1 MLCRHRPCCARLL
14 HDWARGLN
22 HGILGLTVRNF
33 RTLTD
38 TKLPLGPLTV
48 MVGPNA
54 AGKSNVLHALEFLG
68 DVARH
73 GIESALNGLG
83 GFDVLAFRGGGRPLS
98 RLSVGIEG
106 IWSDFA
112 SVEEPDRYELSVSH
126 PRLPETSRARST
138 TYRRERFIQHPERG
152 VETSVELTSSSL
164 TVLSQLEA
172 DRAHSPLTVGRLDSA
187 LHHATPRPQKG
198 PSAAAMSE
206 VTQHLKEIRVFDPN
220 VRAAREP
227 AAISDAGRHLND
239 DASNLADF
247 LKTLRDFRD
256 KDKDGHRAIWKAL
269 LDDVRTVVPQI
280 RDIHLVD
287 TPGRTGYLSV
297 ELEENS
303 LRGRT
308 RLQDASFGT
317 VRLLCLLA
325 LFHDPNP
332 PLLTCI
338 EEIDHGIH
346 PHALELLAG
355 RLREA
360 SRRAQFLVTTHSPAF
375 VNELDPE
382 EFIVCERGQDGA
394 SVIPALTTDEV
405 RERIEASEGMPLGE
419 LWFANTLGGG
429 L

>member
-1 MLCRHRPCCARLL
+1 MNHR
-14 HDWARGLN
+14 
-22 HGILGLTVRNF
+22 ILGLTVRNF

-38 TKLPLGPLTV
+38 VKLPLGPLTV

-54 AGKSNVLHALEFLG
+54 AGKSNVLHALKFLG
-68 DVARH
+68 DIGRQ
-73 GIESALNGLG
+73 GIEAAVDDRG
-83 GFDVLAFRGGGRPLS
+83 GFDVLAFRGGRKPVS
-98 RLSVGIEG
+98 RISVSLEG

-112 SVEEPDRYELSVSH
+112 SSKSPDRYALSVSRR
-126 PRLPETSRARST
+126 RLPDASRQRFT
-138 TYRRERFIQHPERG
+138 MYRRELFTQH
-152 VETSVELTSSSL
+152 SVESAVTAVELSGDRM
-164 TVLSQLEA
+164 TVAGPLESETDA
-172 DRAHSPLTVGRLDSA
+172 PHPAVGRMASA
-187 LHHATPRPQKG
+187 LHKAAPLPSDSPPAT
-198 PSAAAMSE
+198 SMNE
-206 VTQHLKEIRVFDPN
+206 VARHLKQIRVFDPN

-227 AAISDAGRHLND
+227 SAITDEGRHLKD

-247 LKTLRDFRD
+247 LKTLRDL
-256 KDKDGHRAIWKAL
+256 KDKEKDGRRVIWEAL

-280 RDIHLVD
+280 HDIHLVD
-287 TPGRTGYLSV
+287 VPGMAGYLSV
-297 ELEENS
+297 ELEEES

-317 VRLLCLLA
+317 VRLICLLA
-325 LFHDPNP
+325 IFHDPNP

-360 SRRAQFLVTTHSPAF
+360 SRRGQFLVTTHSPAF
-375 VNELDPE
+375 VDELEPD
-382 EFIVCERGQDGA
+382 EFVVCERGRDGA

-405 RERIEASEGMPLGE
+405 RERIEASEGMPIGE

>member
-1 MLCRHRPCCARLL
+1 MNHR
-14 HDWARGLN
+14 
-22 HGILGLTVRNF
+22 ILGLTVRNF

-54 AGKSNVLHALEFLG
+54 AGKSNVLHSLKFLG
-68 DVARH
+68 DVARL
-73 GIESALNGLG
+73 GIESALAKRG
-83 GFDVLAFRGGGRPLS
+83 GFDVLAFRGGPKPVARITI
-98 RLSVGIEG
+98 GIEG
-106 IWSDFA
+106 IWSAYA
-112 SVEEPDRYELSVSH
+112 SVESPDRYELRVLQR
-126 PRLPETSRARST
+126 RLPEP
-138 TYRRERFIQHPERG
+138 RERKRVLIRQEWFIQHPGEDT
-152 VETSVELTSSSL
+152 VTSVALMSDQLTMSS
-164 TVLSQLEA
+164 
-172 DRAHSPLTVGRLDSA
+172 RLDGDRVDGPLNVQRLASG
-187 LHHATPRPQKG
+187 LHQNMPLPRNS
-198 PSAAAMSE
+198 PSAQAMEE
-206 VTQHLKEIRVFDPN
+206 VSRHLEQIRVFDPN

-227 AAISDAGRHLND
+227 SPISVDGRHLED

-247 LKTLRDFRD
+247 LKTLRDVRD
-256 KDKDGHRAIWKAL
+256 KEKDGRRGIWDAL
-269 LDDVRTVVPQI
+269 LKDVRTVVPQI
-280 RDIHLVD
+280 QDIHLVD
-287 TPGRTGYLSV
+287 VPGKAGYISV
-297 ELEENS
+297 ELEETS

-375 VNELDPE
+375 VDELEPE
-382 EFIVCERGQDGA
+382 EFVVCERDEDGA
-394 SVIPALTTDEV
+394 SIIPALTTDEV
-405 RERIEASEGMPLGE
+405 RERIEASEGMPIGE

>member
-1 MLCRHRPCCARLL
+1 M
-14 HDWARGLN
+14 
-22 HGILGLTVRNF
+22 RNF

-38 TKLPLGPLTV
+38 IKLPLGPLTV

-73 GIESALNGLG
+73 GIEPALEDRGS
-83 GFDVLAFRGGGRPLS
+83 FDLLAFRGGRQSVS
-98 RLSVGIEG
+98 RITVGVEG
-106 IWSDFA
+106 IWSEFA
-112 SVEEPDRYELSVSH
+112 SSDDPDRYELSISQRRLPGGRESARSLFRQERFVQH
-126 PRLPETSRARST
+126 PREGIA
-138 TYRRERFIQHPERG
+138 
-152 VETSVELTSSSL
+152 TSVSLASDRL
-164 TVLSQLEA
+164 TVTGAPGGDGAQIS
-172 DRAHSPLTVGRLDSA
+172 SPVGRMASA
-187 LHHATPRPQKG
+187 LHRAVPLANSE
-198 PSAAAMSE
+198 PSAAAMGA
-206 VTQHLKEIRVFDPN
+206 VTRHLEQIRVFDPD

-227 AAISDAGRHLND
+227 APISDEGLKLKD

-247 LKTLRDFRD
+247 LKALHDVRDQEADGRRVIWEALLRDL
-256 KDKDGHRAIWKAL
+256 RA
-269 LDDVRTVVPQI
+269 VVPHIQ
-280 RDIHLVD
+280 DIHLVD
-287 TPGRTGYLSV
+287 APGRVGYIAV
-297 ELEENS
+297 ELEETG

-308 RLQDASFGT
+308 RLADASFGT

-325 LFHDPNP
+325 LFHDPEP

-375 VNELDPE
+375 VDELEPE
-382 EFIVCERGQDGA
+382 EFVVCERGPDGA
-394 SVIPALTTDEV
+394 SVIPACTTDEV
-405 RERIEASEGMPLGE
+405 RERQNAAEGLPIGE

>member
-1 MLCRHRPCCARLL
+1 MNHR
-14 HDWARGLN
+14 
-22 HGILGLTVRNF
+22 ILGLTVRNF
-33 RTLTD
+33 RTLTE

-73 GIESALNGLG
+73 GIEPALDERG
-83 GFDVLAFRGGGRPLS
+83 GFDVLAFRGGPKPVARIAI
-98 RLSVGIEG
+98 GIEG
-106 IWSDFA
+106 IWSAYA
-112 SVEEPDRYELSVSH
+112 SAESPDRYELRVLQR
-126 PRLPETSRARST
+126 RLPEP
-138 TYRRERFIQHPERG
+138 RERKRVLFRQEWFIQHPWEG
-152 VETSVELTSSSL
+152 PPTSVALMSDQL
-164 TVLSQLEA
+164 TVNSRLEG
-172 DRAHSPLTVGRLDSA
+172 DRADDPIDIERMASGLHQHMPL
-187 LHHATPRPQKG
+187 PRNS
-198 PSAAAMSE
+198 PSAHSMGEISR
-206 VTQHLKEIRVFDPN
+206 HLEQIRVFDPD

-227 AAISDAGRHLND
+227 SPISDDGRHLEN

-247 LKTLRDFRD
+247 LKTLRDVRD
-256 KDKDGHRAIWKAL
+256 KEKDGRRGIWEAL
-269 LDDVRTVVPQI
+269 LDDVRTVIPQI
-280 RDIHLVD
+280 QDIHLVD
-287 TPGRTGYLSV
+287 VPGKAGYISV
-297 ELEENS
+297 ELEETS

-325 LFHDPNP
+325 IFHDPNP

-375 VNELDPE
+375 VDELKPE
-382 EFIVCERGQDGA
+382 EFVVCERGPDGA
-394 SVIPALTTDEV
+394 SIIPALTTDEV
-405 RERIEASEGMPLGE
+405 RERIEASEGMPIGE